1 MKSKIEI
8 ILTGTGA
15 AEPVYYIKGKQSWS
29 RRHPGAVVFIQRENK
44 RFGIKIDYHNHSDI
58 GMLEAKIPPSAID
71 ILLISHAHEDHL
83 SYRFFASKIGDCP
96 PRSDPLFN
104 KKPVTVYGPRAVM
117 DTIVEM
123 LARKN
128 IFPFE
133 FKRRGSIGSYQ
144 FRSIIYPRK
153 KILTLCETR
162 GGTLINPFPKIE
174 IKFIFT
180 RHFYQSAYASRGFGK
195 KAFGFLIKDDEI
207 GKTFLYLT
215 DYADMS
221 GRAKEDFIEALKGY
235 KIDLFILG
243 MPIPLKEKTTN
254 HMFLDQTLSTIRKLI
269 NNDETGK
276 NPVIV
281 FTHLSDRWLFPETI
295 KKAKEIFKKYKF
307 EIWFPP
313 KDGVRIELSK
323 KKITKKGWL
332 NNLKIHF

>member
-15 AEPVYYIKGKQSWS
+15 AEPVYYIKGKQSWP
-29 RRHPGAVVFIQRENK
+29 RRHPGAVVFVQRGNK
-44 RFGIKIDYHNHSDI
+44 RFGIKIDYHTHSDI

-96 PRSDPLFN
+96 LRADPLFN
-104 KKPVTVYGPRAVM
+104 KKPVTVYGPRAVI

-133 FKRRGSIGSYQ
+133 FRKRGVIGSYQ
-144 FRSIIYPRK
+144 FRSIVYPRK
-153 KILTLCETR
+153 KILTLCETK
-162 GGTLINPFPKIE
+162 GGTLINPFSKIE
-174 IKFIFT
+174 IKFVSA

-195 KAFGFLIKDDEI
+195 KAFGFLIRDQEI
-207 GKTFLYLT
+207 KKTFLYLT
-215 DYADMS
+215 DYADMIGS
-221 GRAKEDFIEALKGY
+221 AREDFFEALRGY

-243 MPIPLKEKTTN
+243 SPIPLKEKRTG
-254 HMFLDQTLSTIRKLI
+254 HMFLDQTLTAIRELR
-269 NNDETGK
+269 NNGETRK
-276 NPVIV
+276 NPVVV

-295 KKAKEIFKKYKF
+295 KQAKEIFKKYKF
-307 EIWFPP
+307 EIWLPP
-313 KDGVRIELSK
+313 RDGVKIELSK
-323 KKITKKGWL
+323 KKIAKKAGWL
-332 NNLKIHF
+332 I